1 MPHAPRHARALK
13 KNPPKSPVAE
23 EYIINDPNH
32 KPDLR
37 GEFAGQKPYQ
47 RGIVWY
53 VRLTPSQARFYLA
66 SGSIKVENQPSK
78 LTKPAHDQSLAKH

>member
-13 KNPPKSPVAE
+13 KNPPKSPAAE
-23 EYIINDPNH
+23 EYIIQDPHH

-53 VRLTPSQARFYLA
+53 VQLTPSQAKFYLA
-66 SGSIKVENQPSK
+66 SGSVKREGPPKNVTHAVKDRS
-78 LTKPAHDQSLAKH
+78 TVRR